1 MGYTTGEVGD
11 LVAEAAAAARL
22 ASATSAAPA
31 RREGMMPIQA
41 AETIW
46 MDGELVPW
54 EESRIHVLSHA
65 LHYGTGVFEGIRAYE
80 TERGTAV
87 FRLTDHLRRLL
98 RSAAIYKARIP
109 YTLDELA
116 DAVRLVVRENRL
128 RSCYI
133 RPIAF
138 HGYGEMGVNL
148 FPTPVQVV
156 IAAWP
161 WGAYLGEDSAARGI
175 RLAVSSWRR
184 HDPNIVPPGAKA
196 TGQYLNSAL
205 AKSDAIEAGY
215 DEALMLNPEGQVAD
229 GSGENFFL
237 VKDGVLLTP
246 PEHAGI
252 LQGITRDSVLRIAR
266 DLGHPVRERQL
277 HRADLYTADEA
288 FLTGTAAEIV
298 PVREVDDRPVRDSV
312 PGPVTK
318 SLQETFFE
326 AVHGRLPRY
335 AAWNE
340 HVG

>member
-1 MGYTTGEVGD
+1 
-11 LVAEAAAAARL
+11 
-22 ASATSAAPA
+22 
-31 RREGMMPIQA
+31 MPIQA

-54 EESRIHVLSHA
+54 EEAKIHVLSHA

-80 TERGTAV
+80 TDRGGAV
-87 FRLTDHLRRLL
+87 FRLTDHLRRLF
-98 RSAAIYKARIP
+98 RSAAIYKITIP
-109 YTLDELA
+109 HSLDDLA
-116 DAVRLVVRENRL
+116 DAIRLVIRENGL

-148 FPTPVQVV
+148 FHTPAQVV

-161 WGAYLGEDSAARGI
+161 WGAYLGEDSLSRGI
-175 RLAVSSWRR
+175 RLLVSSWRR

-205 AKSDAIEAGY
+205 AKSDAIESGY

-229 GSGENFFL
+229 GSGENVFI
-237 VKDGVLLTP
+237 VKEGTLLTP
-246 PEHAGI
+246 PEQAGV
-252 LQGITRDSVLRIAR
+252 LLGVTRDSVLTIAR
-266 DLGHPVRERQL
+266 DQGVPVVERAL
-277 HRADLYTADEA
+277 HRSDLYSADEA

-298 PVREVDDRPVRDSV
+298 PVREIDQRPVRDAV
-312 PGPVTK
+312 PGPITK
-318 SLQETFFE
+318 SIQETFFE

-335 AAWNE
+335 AAWNTA
-340 HVG
+340 VD

>member
-1 MGYTTGEVGD
+1 
-11 LVAEAAAAARL
+11 
-22 ASATSAAPA
+22 
-31 RREGMMPIQA
+31 MPIQA
-41 AETIW
+41 AKTIW

-54 EESRIHVLSHA
+54 EEARIHVLSHA
-65 LHYGTGVFEGIRAYE
+65 LHYGTGVFEGIRAYD
-80 TERGTAV
+80 TDRGAAV

-98 RSAAIYKARIP
+98 RSAAIYKATIP
-109 YTLDELA
+109 YSLDQLA
-116 DAVRLVVRENRL
+116 DAVKLVVRDNGL
-128 RSCYI
+128 RSCYV

-148 FPTPVQVV
+148 FSTPVQVV

-161 WGAYLGEDSAARGI
+161 WGSYLGEDSLSRGI
-175 RLAVSSWRR
+175 RLLISSWRR

-229 GSGENFFL
+229 GSGENVFI
-237 VKDGVLLTP
+237 VKDGVLITP

-252 LQGITRDSVLRIAR
+252 LPGITRDSVMRIAR
-266 DLGHPVRERQL
+266 DLGHEVVARPL
-277 HRADLYTADEA
+277 GRAELYTADEA

-298 PVREVDDRPVRDSV
+298 PVREVDERPLSDAI

-318 SLQETFFE
+318 DVQETFFQ
-326 AVHGRLPRY
+326 AARGRLPAY
-335 AAWNE
+335 GAWNH